1 MKKED
6 SEPQNIS
13 RRKFIKGVG
22 TGVIG
27 GTIIPGVLTSEPA
40 KKKQET
46 SQPHEGKVL
55 LPLKVNG
62 KAIRVL
68 VEPRTTLAQ
77 LLRDQLNLIGAKITC
92 NHGEC
97 GTCTVL
103 LDGKA
108 IYSCHILALDA
119 AGKEVTTIEGL
130 LNGEKLHPLQEA
142 FIEHDG
148 FQCGFC
154 TPGQI
159 MAARALLLKHPKP
172 TTEQVKEGMAGN
184 LCRCS
189 SYPHIVKS
197 VMAAA
202 EKTTTNAGKGG

>member
-6 SEPQNIS
+6 SEPKNIS
-13 RRKFIKGVG
+13 RRKFLKGVG

-27 GTIIPGVLTSEPA
+27 GAVLPGVLASEE
-40 KKKQET
+40 KKEP
-46 SQPHEGKVL
+46 SPRHEGKVL
-55 LPLKVNG
+55 LSLKVNG

-77 LLRDQLNLIGAKITC
+77 LLRDQLNLTGTKITC

-103 LDGKA
+103 LNKKA
-108 IYSCHILALDA
+108 VYSCHILALDA
-119 AGKEVTTIEGL
+119 ADKEVITIEGIL
-130 LNGEKLHPLQEA
+130 TGEKLHPIQEA
-142 FIEHDG
+142 FIEQDG
-148 FQCGFC
+148 LQCGFC

-159 MAARALLLKHPKP
+159 MAAYALLLKHPKP
-172 TTEQVKEGMAGN
+172 TTGQVLEGMAGN
-184 LCRCS
+184 LCKCAA
-189 SYPHIVKS
+189 YPNIVKS

-202 EKTTTNAGKGG
+202 EKSMTNPGNGG

>member
-1 MKKED
+1 MNKED
-6 SEPQNIS
+6 SEPKNIS

-27 GTIIPGVLTSEPA
+27 GAVLPGVLTSQEI
-40 KKKQET
+40 KKT
-46 SQPHEGKVL
+46 LSRREGKVL
-55 LPLKVNG
+55 LSLKVNG
-62 KAIRVL
+62 KAVRVL
-68 VEPRTTLAQ
+68 VEPRTTLTQ
-77 LLRDQLNLIGAKITC
+77 LLRDHLNLTGAKVTC

-103 LDGKA
+103 LNGKA
-108 IYSCHILALDA
+108 VYSCHMLALDA
-119 AGKEVTTIEGL
+119 ADKEVTTIEGL
-130 LNGEKLHPLQEA
+130 LTGEKLHPIQEA
-142 FIEHDG
+142 FIEQDG

-159 MAARALLLKHPKP
+159 MAAYALLLKHPRP
-172 TTEQVKEGMAGN
+172 TTGQVKEGMAGN

-189 SYPHIVKS
+189 AYPNIVKS

-202 EKTTTNAGKGG
+202 EKTAAKAGKGG

>member
-6 SEPQNIS
+6 SEPKNIS
-13 RRKFIKGVG
+13 RRKFLKGVG

-27 GTIIPGVLTSEPA
+27 GAVLPGVLTSEE
-40 KKKQET
+40 KKK
-46 SQPHEGKVL
+46 SSPRREGKVL
-55 LPLKVNG
+55 LSLKVNG
-62 KAIRVL
+62 KAVRVL

-77 LLRDQLNLIGAKITC
+77 LLRDQLNLTGTKITC

-103 LDGKA
+103 LNRKA
-108 IYSCHILALDA
+108 VYSCHVLALDA
-119 AGKEVTTIEGL
+119 ADKEVTTIEGL
-130 LNGEKLHPLQEA
+130 LTGEKLHPIQEA

-159 MAARALLLKHPKP
+159 MAAYALLLKHPKP
-172 TTEQVKEGMAGN
+172 TTEQVLEGMAGN

-189 SYPHIVKS
+189 AYPNIVRS

-202 EKTTTNAGKGG
+202 GKSTTNAGNGG

>member
-1 MKKED
+1 MNKED
-6 SEPQNIS
+6 SEPKNIS
-13 RRKFIKGVG
+13 RRKFLEGVG

-27 GTIIPGVLTSEPA
+27 GAVLPGVLTSEE
-40 KKKQET
+40 KKK
-46 SQPHEGKVL
+46 SSPRREGKVL
-55 LPLKVNG
+55 LSLKVNG
-62 KAIRVL
+62 KAVRVL

-77 LLRDQLNLIGAKITC
+77 LLRDQLNLTGTKITC

-103 LDGKA
+103 LNRKA
-108 IYSCHILALDA
+108 VYSCHILALDA
-119 AGKEVTTIEGL
+119 ADKEVTTIEGL
-130 LNGEKLHPLQEA
+130 LTGEKLHPIQEA

-159 MAARALLLKHPKP
+159 MAAYALLLKHPKP
-172 TTEQVKEGMAGN
+172 TTGQLLEGMAGN

-189 SYPHIVKS
+189 AYPNIVRS

-202 EKTTTNAGKGG
+202 GKSTTNPGNGG